1 MAAGGEVV
9 KDPKNIT
16 QVIDKVE
23 KEVDS
28 EKLSLGRVLK
38 LFQNHGYGPLLLVA
52 GLIIVLPTGGIP
64 GLPSII
70 GVSIILIAGQ
80 LVLGRPSPWL
90 PRRLRELKLKK
101 RKFDKGA
108 DTIKPVTRKI
118 DYILKA
124 RMSYLASGV
133 AARCVGVVF
142 VVMALLL
149 PITEFVPF
157 SDIVPGLAIM
167 SLALGLTARDGL
179 FIIIGLIIATI
190 ALTGAFYILVFVGV
204 MQLFY
209 VSGI

>member
-204 MQLFY
+204 M
-209 VSGI
+209 

>member
-1 MAAGGEVV
+1 M

-28 EKLSLGRVLK
+28 ERLSLGRVLK
-38 LFQNHGYGPLLLVA
+38 LFQSNGYGPLLLVA
-52 GLIIVLPTGGIP
+52 GLIIILPTGGIP
-64 GLPSII
+64 GLPTVL

-80 LVLGRPSPWL
+80 LVLGRPTPWL
-90 PRRLRELKLKK
+90 PRPLRNLKLKK

-124 RMSYLASGV
+124 RMSYLASGT
-133 AARCVGVVF
+133 AARFVGVVF
-142 VVMALLL
+142 VMMALLL

-157 SDIVPGLAIM
+157 SDIVPGLAIT

-179 FIIIGLIIATI
+179 FIIIGLIMATI
-190 ALTGAFYILVFVGV
+190 AMTGALYILVFIG
-204 MQLFY
+204 L
-209 VSGI
+209 I

>member
-1 MAAGGEVV
+1 MSAEEDGL

-28 EKLSLGRVLK
+28 DKLSLGRVLK
-38 LFQNHGYGPLLLVA
+38 LFQTNGYGPLLLVA
-52 GLIIVLPTGGIP
+52 GLIIILPTGGIP
-64 GLPSII
+64 GLPTVL

-80 LVLGRPSPWL
+80 LVLGRSSPWL
-90 PRRLRELKLKK
+90 PRRLRNLKLKK

-124 RMSYLASGV
+124 RMSYLASGT
-133 AARCVGVVF
+133 AARFVGLVF

-157 SDIVPGLAIM
+157 SDIVPGLAIT

-179 FIIIGLIIATI
+179 FIIVGLIIAAI
-190 ALTGAFYILVFVGV
+190 AVTGALYILIFIG
-204 MQLFY
+204 L
-209 VSGI
+209 I